1 MNKIKSFLILFIVF
15 FAWVMLYLFF
25 VNQEKDSKLS
35 SEPQYILINPF
46 SCWEYRSS
54 EWRRLSFLNNKT
66 EVSKLINWKK
76 YDIYV
81 NNQYYNTLQYVV
93 KNGEEFYFDDDTHSY
108 EINNNKIM
116 FNKGSYFKIKNF
128 SLSNLLSDD
137 KKAINTMLK
146 KYNFLNKNITVSNKY
161 YIDENNS
168 IYVVSNYTGIYSVD
182 SNDLFY
188 LVFYKN
194 KHKTYLLLNTGYK
207 ENVSDYKLSWII
219 DTKSKFYNFI
229 ISAQCEQSM
238 CYWLYG
244 YQKGKYVE
252 LG

>member
-1 MNKIKSFLILFIVF
+1 MNKLRNILILLLVF
-15 FAWVMLYLFF
+15 CVWGMLYLF
-25 VNQEKDSKLS
+25 VLNKEKGNVSSLDS
-35 SEPQYILINPF
+35 QYILIDPF
-46 SCWEYRSS
+46 SCWEYSS
-54 EWRRLSFLNNKT
+54 SKWNRLSFLDDKI

-93 KNGEEFYFDDDTHSY
+93 KDGEEFYFDDDTHSY
-108 EINNNKIM
+108 EINSSKIM
-116 FNKGSYFKIKNF
+116 FNKGSYFKVKEF
-128 SLSNLLSDD
+128 SLSNLSSDD
-137 KKAINTMLK
+137 EKVINNMLE
-146 KYNFLNKNITVSNKY
+146 KYNFVDKNITISNKY

-182 SNDLFY
+182 SKGLFY
-188 LVFYKN
+188 LIFYKS
-194 KHKTYLLLNTGYK
+194 KYRTYLLLKTGYK
-207 ENVSDYKLSWII
+207 ENVADYKLSWVI
-219 DTKSKFYNFI
+219 DTKSKFYNFVV
-229 ISAQCEQSM
+229 SAQCEQSM